1 MLPKSA
7 AALAKLLD
15 VAAKELKDFSFLHE
29 TPSIVLKSI
38 VFDDREDAL

>member
-15 VAAKELKDFSFLHE
+15 VAAKELTDFHFPYEVFL
-29 TPSIVLKSI
+29 IVLKSI
-38 VFDDREDAL
+38 VFGDREGAL